1 MVILSFKKAR
11 LKALSLAIWPSKY
24 KFTDEYV
31 WMKCDNCNKVSLLN
45 WKNSTKDCSCNKPQI
60 SAIDHYK
67 TTLIC
72 A

>member
-1 MVILSFKKAR
+1 MVILSFKKA
-11 LKALSLAIWPSKY
+11 LSLAMWPSTY

-31 WMKCDNCNKVSLLN
+31 WIKCDNCNKVSLLN
-45 WKNSTKDCSCNKPQI
+45 WKNSTKDCNCNKPQI
-60 SAIDHYK
+60 SAIKYTK